1 MAEQIRLGDVIPG
14 SVTANVRTRDMT
26 VSMGLE
32 ARLLESKWEKELR
45 GRLPKLK
52 LKVDHDRDRLV
63 ITCDG
68 PFAIEEAV
76 RQVRAVVADLNELIA
91 AEALAKQ

>member
-1 MAEQIRLGDVIPG
+1 MAEQIRLGAVIPG

-32 ARLLESKWEKELR
+32 TGLVEPKWGKELR
-45 GRLPKLK
+45 SRLPKLN
-52 LKVDHDRDRLV
+52 LKVDRDRDRLT

-91 AEALAKQ
+91 AEAFAKR